1 VRGGPESGVRC
12 RPPFSHA
19 VRGSARSEGPGS
31 RTARRGLG
39 AWTNSDEALGVRS
52 HSRVVRARH
61 VSTSQ
66 LTLGRSP
73 DNREYS
79 AVRRFSSL
87 RPRRS
92 GFTKDLPPKP
102 AFFVVLWRG
111 GVRVRGTCFLG
122 SKVATPATKTVAA
135 PYSKFPCRPSTRRTV
150 FSNHRQCVLAIN
162 SSCAPVGKKMAAG
175 WMRGNHGSAE
185 HSPSRSRTNLQ
196 VGRTGGRLVNWRG
209 GAIMPPG
216 HGVPTPPPSR
226 GERGGLPGL
235 RLTCLPTLLRIEPT
249 PWAPNC
255 FASRS
260 RETS

>member
-73 DNREYS
+73 DNREYG

-175 WMRGNHGSAE
+175 WMRGKRWIRRALSFTV
-185 HSPSRSRTNLQ
+185 SDKPSGWSHRWSTGQLAGGCDNAPRPRCSHAPSIERGE
-196 VGRTGGRLVNWRG
+196 GRTAGL
-209 GAIMPPG
+209 ASDMPSDS
-216 HGVPTPPPSR
+216 PPH
-226 GERGGLPGL
+226 
-235 RLTCLPTLLRIEPT
+235 
-249 PWAPNC
+249 
-255 FASRS
+255 
-260 RETS
+260 